1 MATVSLKRGGGERA
15 GGEGG
20 MEVSH
25 AAAPSKVNGL
35 VSHGSETDLPES
47 TLKSKVSPRWFQQRL
62 WWNGSL
68 ERSFKQW
75 GHCLQQRATNRTQKN
90 NLQDKV
96 SIWTPAPIESI
107 LIAKRN
113 FRFPFCLLYLSH
125 PICSLLKPRRARS
138 SELGIK
144 KNTRGSNEKDK
155 LYSSSYCRSWK
166 LSQAWYGGEKK
177 LDCMRLWNFE
187 IRQNK
192 ILQLLGKNTDIVLF
206 INTWT

>member
-1 MATVSLKRGGGERA
+1 MSSFPEKRRRRGE
-15 GGEGG
+15 EGG
-20 MEVSH
+20 MKVSH
-25 AAAPSKVNGL
+25 TAAPSKVNGL
-35 VSHGSETDLPES
+35 VSHGSDTDLPES

-62 WWNGSL
+62 WWNRSL

-75 GHCLQQRATNRTQKN
+75 GHCLQQRATNRTTQKN

-107 LIAKRN
+107 LTAKRN

-125 PICSLLKPRRARS
+125 PICTLLKPRRARS

-144 KNTRGSNEKDK
+144 KNTRGSHEKDK

-166 LSQAWYGGEKK
+166 LSQDWYGGEKK
-177 LDCMRLWNFE
+177 LDCMRFWNFE
-187 IRQNK
+187 IRQSK
-192 ILQLLGKNTDIVLF
+192 IL
-206 INTWT
+206 